1 MDLLVA
7 QLSVKVIQISKSLIR
22 SFTCSRRFM
31 VLFQSTHKLVR
42 PMPRLDLSAANR
54 TQTLLQLGLKQ
65 DQLIVESINDE
76 ESEDESDDSMEE

>member
-1 MDLLVA
+1 
-7 QLSVKVIQISKSLIR
+7 
-22 SFTCSRRFM
+22 
-31 VLFQSTHKLVR
+31 
-42 PMPRLDLSAANR
+42 MPRLDLSAANR